1 MNFSEPL
8 YGRASLL
15 LAALLILTV
24 LTPLSCLR
32 DMPEELPGTL
42 VWNPEVA
49 FPLGDDV
56 FGLNSVSGV
65 DTSLLE
71 LDTITRLPRWAS
83 RAEVVME
90 GTLDFN
96 FASVRD
102 NLDNLNRMLFRI
114 NAYNGFPDTILAQG
128 YFRDD
133 SQLVLDSV
141 FGWGPLITPPGSV
154 VGEGESIDPSLT
166 IEDALF
172 DRARIEQIDDAT
184 EIYFRAV
191 ILVRDP
197 EISLIPYYPGY
208 EYRIRIGAMLELII
222 EN

>member
-1 MNFSEPL
+1 MNSSEPL
-8 YGRASLL
+8 YGRGSSL
-15 LAALLILTV
+15 LAALLILTL
-24 LTPLSCLR
+24 LTSLSCLR
-32 DMPEELPGTL
+32 DMPEEFPGKL
-42 VWNPEVA
+42 IWNPEVA

-65 DTSLLE
+65 DTALLE
-71 LDTITRLPRWAS
+71 LDTVTRLPQWAS

-96 FASVRD
+96 FASIRD

-133 SQLVLDSV
+133 SQLVLDSI
-141 FGWGPLITPPGSV
+141 FSRGPLVNPPGNL
-154 VGEGESIDPSLT
+154 VGEGETIDPSLT

-172 DRARIEQIDDAT
+172 DRARIEQMDDAT

-197 EISLIPYYPGY
+197 DIALVPYYPGY